1 MDVRPKGI
9 RENLIMG
16 IRLSKT
22 IEELRADIFAR
33 IEGVQDEYGA
43 RGWLPGRLNLNKGIA
58 RGILE
63 MFAWGQWQ
71 LYNFLNVVHQQA
83 IPLEATDRWLDLHC
97 DQIGIARKPATRARG
112 NVLFLRGDIRGN
124 IRIPAGRIL
133 RTLPDGLGN
142 IYRYITD
149 ELVVLP
155 EDAASVPVP
164 VTSEE
169 YGQGANAALVQICEL
184 VTPVTGIAA
193 ISNEADWLTEEG
205 ADKENDASLQ
215 RRYILEWKSKAGI
228 TRAAYEAAALSVPGV
243 ADVFVADQHPRGEGT
258 VDVVVEST
266 AGIPTQ
272 SLLDAV
278 LAALDDRI
286 VINHDLLVKSP
297 EPLPVRI
304 AATIEILSG
313 DETAI
318 LHAAE
323 NWCRAMFQYGS
334 DPNIPR
340 FSIGRDVIRDR
351 LAAGIVEIAGV
362 KRIVWESPDA
372 DITVPVDGLAR
383 LEELRLATKW
393 VDEA

>member
-1 MDVRPKGI
+1 
-9 RENLIMG
+9 MG

-22 IEELRADIFAR
+22 IEELRAAIFAR
-33 IEGVQDEYGA
+33 IEAVQDEYAA
-43 RGWLPGRLNLNKGIA
+43 RGWLPCRLNLNKGIA

-71 LYNFLNVVHQQA
+71 LYNFLNVVHRQA

-97 DQIGIARKPATRARG
+97 DQIGIARKPATKARG
-112 NVLFLRGDIRGN
+112 NVLFLRGDARGN

-155 EDAASVPVP
+155 EDAASIPVP

-169 YGQGANAALVQICEL
+169 YGQGANAAPGQICEL
-184 VTPVTGIAA
+184 VTPVVGISAVT
-193 ISNEADWLTEEG
+193 NEKDWLTEEG
-205 ADKENDASLQ
+205 ADKEDDASLQ

-266 AGIPTQ
+266 AGLPTQ

-286 VINHDLLVKSP
+286 VINHDLLVKP
-297 EPLPVRI
+297 PVPFPVSV
-304 AATIEILSG
+304 AGTLEILAGEES
-313 DETAI
+313 AI
-318 LHAAE
+318 LQEAE

-340 FSIGRDVIRDR
+340 FSIGKDVIRDR
-351 LAAGIVEIAGV
+351 LASGIVEIAGV
-362 KRIVWESPDA
+362 KRIVWESPEA
-372 DITVPVDGLAR
+372 DIPIPVDGLAR
-383 LEELRLATKW
+383 LEDLRLSTKW